1 MPFLFHSQPFHR
13 PLPLALFIR
22 KNVFL
27 IFHYKALIN
36 FDIFCSMILNPSN
49 PISLAFLYLFIA
61 IWTSF
66 VLAEQICIA
75 FLLVVKSRLN
85 TMIAVSYI
93 LAISL
98 ALASGTVRSYKGL
111 QPWLQE
117 NTKATHTR
125 YASMLLHSVVFLSRP
140 MNCTQNVTA
149 ISSAT
154 VVCPVAADYLYER
167 LGRADPQ
174 VLEIL

>member
-1 MPFLFHSQPFHR
+1 
-13 PLPLALFIR
+13 
-22 KNVFL
+22 
-27 IFHYKALIN
+27 
-36 FDIFCSMILNPSN
+36 MILNPSH
-49 PISLAFLYLFIA
+49 PIGLAFLYLFVA

-75 FLLVVKSRLN
+75 FLLVVKSHIN
-85 TMIAVSYI
+85 TVIAVSYI

-125 YASMLLHSVVFLSRP
+125 YASMLLHSVVFLARP
-140 MNCTQNVTA
+140 MNCTHNSTTFA
-149 ISSAT
+149 STS
-154 VVCPVAADYLYER
+154 VVCPVPADYLFER

-174 VLEIL
+174 VRKSKSMPQQFTVIIFFFEF